1 MKGAYIC
8 SNNNVR
14 LKKLDRLLF
23 FSFLPPFVVTFFIAL
38 FVLMMQYLWVYI
50 DDIIGKGADFF
61 MVMEFVFYLSISLVP
76 WALPLGILI
85 SSVML
90 LGNLAERYELAS
102 MKSAGVSL
110 LRVMLPLIVFSGL
123 VATFSYTCSN
133 YLIPIANLKFK
144 SRLYDLRKQKPTLS
158 LEQGVFNDDF
168 QGYVIR
174 IGDKSRDGQTIK
186 DVLIYENNNSQTRY
200 NQTMAE
206 SGQMFTTPDKQFMIM
221 NLKNGKQY
229 QEPVP
234 SSQEAQIGQTKR
246 DQFPFVR
253 IKFRE
258 WRKVFDLREFDL
270 SRTDESLFKGNQAML
285 STSLLIDAIDSIQ
298 RRVEQKSVDYKIGLV
313 SNFAPLDSVRLIMVP
328 GKPIP
333 KNLELKHDPRYQQQY
348 HWDTLKPI
356 KESSDLIGKV
366 ERHEAK
372 QIVARAIASTKTI
385 IEQAKGTI
393 TSIERTREAKT
404 KFIFELN
411 SKFTWAFVCIIFL
424 FIGAPMGAI
433 VRKGGF
439 GYPILVAIIFFMLFI
454 ILTIL
459 CKKLSESQTLPAV
472 LATWLPCLLL
482 APIGIWLTIKSM
494 NDAAL
499 MNLDVWEMKAKKLLQ
514 RFKLAK

>member
-1 MKGAYIC
+1 
-8 SNNNVR
+8 
-14 LKKLDRLLF
+14 LKKLDKLLF

-38 FVLMMQYLWVYI
+38 FVLMMQYIWVYI

-61 MVMEFVFYLSISLVP
+61 MVLEFVFYLSISLVP

-102 MKSAGVSL
+102 MKSAGISL
-110 LRVMLPLIVFSGL
+110 LRVMLPLIIFSVL
-123 VATFSYTCSN
+123 IAIFSYTCSN
-133 YLIPIANLKFK
+133 YLMPIANLKFK

-174 IGDKSRDGQTIK
+174 IGEKGRDGQTIK
-186 DVLIYENNNSQTRY
+186 DVLIYENNNNQTRY

-221 NLKNGKQY
+221 NLKNGRQY
-229 QEPVP
+229 QEPIKT
-234 SSQEAQIGQTKR
+234 QEPNNPTAKK

-253 IKFRE
+253 ISFKE
-258 WRKVFDLREFDL
+258 WRKVFDLREFDI
-270 SRTDESLFKGNQAML
+270 SRTDESLFKGNQTML
-285 STSLLIDAIDSIQ
+285 STGLLLKAIDSIQ
-298 RRVEQKSVDYKIGLV
+298 QKKEQKAIDFRIGLIT
-313 SNFAPLDSVRLIMVP
+313 NFANLSNSRLIFEP
-328 GKPIP
+328 GKVLPETLKQ
-333 KNLELKHDPRYQQQY
+333 KNDAKYTENYQ
-348 HWDTLKPI
+348 WDTIKPFADAKDLLKGI
-356 KESSDLIGKV
+356 EVSES
-366 ERHEAK
+366 K
-372 QIVARAIASTKTI
+372 QIMARALATTKTI
-385 IEQAKGTI
+385 IDQAKGTI
-393 TSIERTREAKT
+393 TSVDKTQEAKS

-439 GYPILVAIIFFMLFI
+439 GYPILVAIIFFMIFI

-459 CKKLSESQTLPAV
+459 CKKISESQAMSAV
-472 LATWLPCLLL
+472 LASWLPCLVLM
-482 APIGIWLTIKSM
+482 PIGIWLTIKSM

-499 MNLDVWEMKAKKLLQ
+499 MNLDVWEANIKKL
-514 RFKLAK
+514 FSKIKLLRKPKVNPS

>member
-1 MKGAYIC
+1 
-8 SNNNVR
+8 
-14 LKKLDRLLF
+14 
-23 FSFLPPFVVTFFIAL
+23 
-38 FVLMMQYLWVYI
+38 MQYLWVYI

-61 MVMEFVFYLSISLVP
+61 MVLEFVFYLSISLVP

-102 MKSAGVSL
+102 MKSAGISL
-110 LRVMLPLIVFSGL
+110 LRVMLPLIIFSLL
-123 VATFSYTCSN
+123 VSIFSYTCSN

-174 IGDKSRDGQTIK
+174 IGEKGRDGKTIN
-186 DVLIYENNNSQTRY
+186 DVLIYENNNNQTRY

-206 SGQMFTTPDKQFMIM
+206 SGQMYTTPDKQFMIM
-221 NLKNGKQY
+221 NLKNGHQY
-229 QEPVP
+229 QEPIKTQDP
-234 SSQEAQIGQTKR
+234 NTITSTAATTSKK

-253 IKFRE
+253 ISFKE
-258 WRKVFDLREFDL
+258 WRKVFDLREFDI
-270 SRTDESLFKGNQAML
+270 SRTDESLFKGNQTML
-285 STSLLIDAIDSIQ
+285 STKLLMKAIDSIQ
-298 RRVEQKSVDYKIGLV
+298 LKKDQKSVEFRIGLE
-313 SNFAPLDSVRLIMVP
+313 SNFAPLNNTRLIFEP
-328 GKPIP
+328 GKPLP
-333 KNLELKHDPRYQQQY
+333 SAFKNKNDEKYSENY
-348 HWDTLKPI
+348 HWDTIKPFTDAKDLLKGI
-356 KESSDLIGKV
+356 EVHES
-366 ERHEAK
+366 K
-372 QIVARAIASTKTI
+372 QIMARALASTKTVI
-385 IEQAKGTI
+385 DQAKGTLSAI
-393 TSIERTREAKT
+393 DKTQEAKS

-459 CKKLSESQTLPAV
+459 CKKISESQAMSAV
-472 LATWLPCLLL
+472 LASWLPCLVLM
-482 APIGIWLTIKSM
+482 PIGIWLTIKSM

-499 MNLDVWEMKAKKLLQ
+499 MNLDVWEAKVKNLFSKL
-514 RFKLAK
+514 RKNKKVIAK